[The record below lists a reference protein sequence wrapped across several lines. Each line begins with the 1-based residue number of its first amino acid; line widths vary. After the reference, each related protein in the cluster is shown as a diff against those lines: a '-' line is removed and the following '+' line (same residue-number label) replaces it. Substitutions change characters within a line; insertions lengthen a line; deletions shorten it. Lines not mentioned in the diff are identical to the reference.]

1 MSNHLLVETPEANL
15 SVTMQWIN
23 VSYATYFNW
32 KHGRNGHLFQK
43 RFKAIL
49 IDADEYLKHL
59 SRYIHLNPVRA
70 KMVSLSGALIT
81 IMYNRIAEETT
92 RNRLLKRQIEK
103 VKKRIFNI

>member
-1 MSNHLLVETPEANL
+1 MRWQGLYESNILA
-15 SVTMQWIN
+15 
-23 VSYATYFNW
+23 
-32 KHGRNGHLFQK
+32 
-43 RFKAIL
+43 L

-59 SRYIHLNPVRA
+59 SRYILLNPVRA